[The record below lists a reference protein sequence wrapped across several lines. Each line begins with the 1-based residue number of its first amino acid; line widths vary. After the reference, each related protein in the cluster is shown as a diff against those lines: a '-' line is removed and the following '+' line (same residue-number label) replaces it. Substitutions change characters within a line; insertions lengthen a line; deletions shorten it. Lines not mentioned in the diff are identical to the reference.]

1 MKFVELVLTAYQQ
14 KSLIPVLM
22 GEYPYT
28 LEQSQYVP
36 GLLPTD
42 VDRVL
47 KEGIYEA
54 YKKNEE
60 IRVMFEDD
68 IKNMFDMEM
77 QYVYMAFSYIF
88 SQVFNENH
96 KLSPFCMS
104 GDVIHKAIRII
115 KHRKSEMDK
124 EIEFWNGTKMNG
136 IWNEVKRIDKILRMK
151 YNVQIIEDDML

>member
-1 MKFVELVLTAYQQ
+1 MKFAELVLIAYQNS
-14 KSLIPVLM
+14 SLIPVLM

-47 KEGIYEA
+47 KEGIYEV
-54 YKKNEE
+54 YKGNKEIKNTL
-60 IRVMFEDD
+60 EDE
-68 IKNMFDMEM
+68 IKNMLDMEM
-77 QYVYMAFSYIF
+77 EYVYMSLSYIF

-96 KLSPFCMS
+96 KLSPFNMNKE
-104 GDVIHKAIRII
+104 VIQKATMII
-115 KHRKSEMDK
+115 KIRKSEMDE

-136 IWNEVKRIDKILRMK
+136 IWSEIKRMDKVLRLK
-151 YNVQIIEDDML
+151 YNTQIIEDTN